1 MYLFQHYPSQCY
13 QVYASINGW
22 ITIGFR
28 EAIKTL
34 PWALAT
40 MYLMVNITLMIFKG
54 KVILSN
60 VNKVK
65 RM

>member
-1 MYLFQHYPSQCY
+1 MQLFQIDPPQCY
-13 QVYASINGW
+13 QVYASIKGW
-22 ITIGFR
+22 ATIGFS

-40 MYLMVNITLMIFKG
+40 MYLMVNIALMIFKG
-54 KVILSN
+54 KVILTN

-65 RM
+65 